1 MAIYGEEERKTS
13 NSGAENSSTF
23 AGWILQLLLNLL
35 RGCVISKMSTSEIWK
50 PQRASQANMDDEGE
64 NEFVSEQVNEIVK
77 VAFWLHFHA
86 SWSSVLQSQREEPMK
101 ISPELGPSYDQSD
114 QGKPLI

>member
-1 MAIYGEEERKTS
+1 
-13 NSGAENSSTF
+13 
-23 AGWILQLLLNLL
+23 
-35 RGCVISKMSTSEIWK
+35 
-50 PQRASQANMDDEGE
+50 MDDEGE

-114 QGKPLI
+114 QGKPIDLMQMKLDIREQGQDDLTEAPMQMM